1 MNLLRFKAQQRTG
14 AVDYCSKNSWIAMH
28 VGCVAHRWDSSCL
41 FFHNRF
47 SGYVE
52 MVRYIFT
59 PQNAAHSTRL
69 IHLIS
74 SVIFLLLFFQA
85 FVLPQAHARIND
97 QPEDKP
103 AAAIPTL
110 PPAYGTVI
118 YSYNENSPKK
128 LYIIGIS
135 HRNSCSRLNGNDTA
149 KTQAE
154 VYRIG
159 EWLNQNSKL
168 DLLLP
173 EGFFS
178 TPETSKD
185 FTAVKKGTSLDSDI
199 LEKML
204 ADDSLYVNA
213 EMLLM
218 KQLQM
223 QAGQV
228 EDRWL
233 YDAVLNRMVELDN
246 HAGDPATIQSLRA
259 EIDYLQERR
268 TAAILQ
274 KIPETIEC
282 SCQDGNS
289 QGKNALFT
297 IGLKHINTIISY
309 IEKNKIHIQSPAS
322 PLLGVKHDYVADLN
336 LIKEGFGIIII
347 IPNTLVQNREVLTK
361 TIAGVFP
368 TLD

>member
-1 MNLLRFKAQQRTG
+1 M
-14 AVDYCSKNSWIAMH
+14 VKN
-28 VGCVAHRWDSSCL
+28 
-41 FFHNRF
+41 
-47 SGYVE
+47 
-52 MVRYIFT
+52 IFT
-59 PQNAAHSTRL
+59 PQNFAHDTRL
-69 IHLIS
+69 TYLIS
-74 SVIFLLLFFQA
+74 FVIFFLSFFQA
-85 FVLPQAHARIND
+85 CVLTEAHAKLND
-97 QPEDKP
+97 QPEHKP
-103 AAAIPTL
+103 TVAISTL

-118 YSYNENSPKK
+118 YRYNENSPKK

-135 HRNSCSRLNGNDTA
+135 HRNSCSRLNGSDTA
-149 KTQAE
+149 KAQAE

-159 EWLNQNSKL
+159 EWLNQNSKI

-178 TPETSKD
+178 TPKTGED
-185 FTAVKKGTSLDSDI
+185 FSVVKKDTSLEKDI
-199 LEKML
+199 LEKKL
-204 ADDSLYVNA
+204 ADDSRYINA
-213 EMLLM
+213 EMLLIE
-218 KQLQM
+218 QFQM

-228 EDRWL
+228 EDRLL

-246 HAGDPATIQSLRA
+246 HSGDPATIQSLRA

-282 SCQDGNS
+282 SCENGNA

-297 IGLKHINTIISY
+297 IGLKHIDTIINY
-309 IEKNKIHIQSPAS
+309 IEKNKIHIQCPAS
-322 PLLGVKHDYVADLN
+322 PLLGVKQDYVADLN

-368 TLD
+368 PHD